1 MSGAIGTFTVNI
13 PYIPVYQALNYDSKI
28 NDATSTEIKTLKTVT
43 NITWNL
49 GKVYMSIKNKGLD
62 SSLVR
67 VVHNYVKPD
76 GFKNNPANHK
86 LSNQHFWKIEGILS
100 PGFRAKVG
108 FYYDGNKTIGGTYS
122 YMDTLLTIVNGD
134 SIRVFYRANAADDW
148 KAVKYMSKIISGTR
162 KGYIELDTLKL
173 GEYTFGNSTDTSTVG
188 LMKNISNK
196 VDVKVYPNPAK
207 QKFTIEFKGDL
218 KTRHTYTIFD
228 VEGKIIMN
236 GDISAKTTVV
246 DISEFTKGTYFI
258 KIENDNSMVYS
269 QKLLIE

>member
-1 MSGAIGTFTVNI
+1 
-13 PYIPVYQALNYDSKI
+13 
-28 NDATSTEIKTLKTVT
+28 
-43 NITWNL
+43 
-49 GKVYMSIKNKGLD
+49 
-62 SSLVR
+62 
-67 VVHNYVKPD
+67 
-76 GFKNNPANHK
+76 
-86 LSNQHFWKIEGILS
+86 
-100 PGFRAKVG
+100 
-108 FYYDGNKTIGGTYS
+108 
-122 YMDTLLTIVNGD
+122 MDTLLTIVNGD